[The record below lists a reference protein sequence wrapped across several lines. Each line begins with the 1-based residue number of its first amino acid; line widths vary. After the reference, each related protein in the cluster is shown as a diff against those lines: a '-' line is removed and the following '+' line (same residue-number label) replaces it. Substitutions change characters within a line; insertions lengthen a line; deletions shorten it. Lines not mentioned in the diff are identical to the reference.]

1 MQRINTYSATA
12 FRRAGQE
19 LSWVAQ
25 LGTTLWFLHSETS
38 ENPVRHW
45 AEGIIVASD
54 VRHPAAVQLSGQTI
68 ITELIRNMEMGQ
80 FEMAYSVLLP
90 CVFDIYLHPDDHA
103 RLSGIIPLIVEDARR
118 ALGARVSELNRNRG
132 GLTFGR
138 TKKPAKEYR
147 IASAVWIVEFHP
159 DTESTVPT
167 GDVEIHSEL
176 NETAQPE
183 FRGTKTT
190 LLGREP
196 SVTSRRLPAATQAL
210 PTRTG
215 QMTFAE
221 IRYED
226 DSGPQVYQVTQNQ
239 VRVGRGGD
247 DALMDMALY
256 TGDEVSREHLLL
268 RRDAATGQ
276 FLITDCSTNGTWV
289 NGRRLKKGVEEE
301 LPPRAEIGV
310 AEVLNLA
317 FEARK

>member
-1 MQRINTYSATA
+1 
-12 FRRAGQE
+12 
-19 LSWVAQ
+19 
-25 LGTTLWFLHSETS
+25 
-38 ENPVRHW
+38 
-45 AEGIIVASD
+45 VASD
-54 VRHPAAVQLSGQTI
+54 VRHAAAVHLSGQTI
-68 ITELIRNMEMGQ
+68 INELIRNMDLGQ
-80 FEMAYSVLLP
+80 FEMAYSILLP
-90 CVFDIYLHPDDHA
+90 CVFDVYLHPDDHA
-103 RLSGIIPLIVEDARR
+103 RLAGIIPLIVEDARR
-118 ALGARVSELNRNRG
+118 ALGARVSELNRTRG
-132 GLTFGR
+132 GLSFGR
-138 TKKPAKEYR
+138 GKKPAKEYR
-147 IASAVWIVEFHP
+147 IASTTWIVEFHP
-159 DTESTVPT
+159 DTESTVPP

-196 SVTSRRLPAATQAL
+196 SVTSRRTLATTQAV
-210 PTRTG
+210 PSSRTS
-215 QMTFAE
+215 QSTFAE

-239 VRVGRGGD
+239 IRVGRGGD
-247 DALMDMALY
+247 DALMDVALY

-289 NGRRLKKGVEEE
+289 NGRRLKKGIEEA
-301 LPPRAEIGV
+301 LPEKADIGV